1 MSNKKI
7 NIVIIDDEDQ
17 ILTMLSKFLSRDPDY
32 SIKTYAN
39 PLNAIAAVNKDTDI
53 ILLDIMMPQLNGIE
67 ALPKLLEKNPQVKIL
82 MMTAYSTL
90 DKVLNAHRYGA
101 HDYIMKPFSS
111 LDALGKKVKELL
123 NK

>member
-17 ILTMLSKFLSRDPDY
+17 ILTMLSKFLSRDPNY
-32 SIKTYAN
+32 TVKTYAN
-39 PLNAIAAVNKDTDI
+39 PLTAIAAVNKETDI

>member
-1 MSNKKI
+1 MNNKKI

-17 ILTMLSKFLSRDPDY
+17 ILTMLSKFLSREPNY
-32 SIKTYAN
+32 TVKTYAN
-39 PLNAIAAVNKDTDI
+39 PLTAIAAVNKETDI

-67 ALPKLLEKNPQVKIL
+67 ALPKLLEKNPQAKIL

>member
-123 NK
+123 DK

>member
-17 ILTMLSKFLSRDPDY
+17 ILTMLSKFLSREPNY
-32 SIKTYAN
+32 TIKTYAN
-39 PLNAIAAVNKDTDI
+39 PLTAIAAVNKETDI

-67 ALPKLLEKNPQVKIL
+67 ALPKLLEKNPQAKIL

>member
-1 MSNKKI
+1 
-7 NIVIIDDEDQ
+7 
-17 ILTMLSKFLSRDPDY
+17 MLSKFLSRDPNY

-123 NK
+123 KK

>member
-17 ILTMLSKFLSRDPDY
+17 ILTMLSKFLSRDPNY

>member
-17 ILTMLSKFLSRDPDY
+17 ILTMLSKFLSREPNY
-32 SIKTYAN
+32 TVKTYAN
-39 PLNAIAAVNKDTDI
+39 PLTAIAAVNKETDI

-67 ALPKLLEKNPQVKIL
+67 ALPKLLEKNPQAKIL

>member
-7 NIVIIDDEDQ
+7 NIVIIDDDDQ
-17 ILTMLSKFLSRDPDY
+17 ILTMLSKFLSRDPNY

-39 PLNAIAAVNKDTDI
+39 PLTAIAAVNKDTDI

-123 NK
+123 KK

>member
-17 ILTMLSKFLSRDPDY
+17 ILTMLSKFLSRDPNY
-32 SIKTYAN
+32 TVKTYAN
-39 PLNAIAAVNKDTDI
+39 PLTAIAAVNKETDI

-101 HDYIMKPFSS
+101 HDCIMKPFSS

>member
-17 ILTMLSKFLSRDPDY
+17 ILTMLSKFLSRDPNY

-39 PLNAIAAVNKDTDI
+39 PLTAIAAVNKDTDI